1 MSRFRLGDTKI
12 RDYDSEFGRQ
22 IESIDALMLVGLTR
36 TQRRRAGGLIALAY
50 LFCVLAPTL
59 SFALPGSQATPYCLT
74 DEDHVPGMAH
84 DHHEGA
90 MHVHKDGHAH
100 HHSGVQ
106 VHADSSADHD
116 AKPVALKG
124 DAGPVKAPHAAD
136 GKCCGLTCVTAL
148 PATLVTVAKPPV
160 PNAVRVSDNHR
171 KLADNAPSRL
181 YRPPNP

>member
-1 MSRFRLGDTKI
+1 
-12 RDYDSEFGRQ
+12 
-22 IESIDALMLVGLTR
+22 MLVGLTR
-36 TQRRRAGGLIALAY
+36 TQRRRAGWFVALAY

-116 AKPVALKG
+116 AKPVALKS

-136 GKCCGLTCVTAL
+136 GKCCGLMCVTAL

-181 YRPPNP
+181 YRPPNS